1 MNKRMHVRSKR
12 QKPAIT
18 QIKTSRLHKE
28 KLPLYALIAVGM
40 GLIGSLLLLGTHA
53 LTSNPNTEVE
63 LGTVGGGAKS
73 VNDGSASGGFAVKFG
88 YKPGVVGSYKPSTNT
103 SGYAPYHTHL
113 TAYTNQFGAISGGV
127 LTITTANTTI
137 SGYDIP
143 ARIAIKANNVTIAKS
158 YIHGDATALTA
169 DHGLVECVT
178 AGVTG
183 CIIEDSIL
191 APSTP
196 SYYWNGIR
204 GHDFTAQRNNIYDVV
219 DGIDTY
225 GSVADADLHISIL
238 ANYIHDLAGFSPDT
252 PNSRPFTHNDCI
264 QMAGGFDITV
274 RGNFFVGF
282 LDPNVGQAN
291 QDPSVSKN
299 VTPTV
304 YSTNSILQVNQSST
318 YGVTRS
324 VVFDSNWLDGGA
336 TSINAAAGSMAAG
349 NVGTFTNNKFSHR
362 QYYQGGSSTLDGDYS
377 VVRDTTVT
385 FTSAGGMTFTAPN
398 ASVPFSGLDPNGGNT
413 YEDNG
418 HTITVRLN

>member
-1 MNKRMHVRSKR
+1 MKSARVHIHQKFQNKVH
-12 QKPAIT
+12 AY
-18 QIKTSRLHKE
+18 L
-28 KLPLYALIAVGM
+28 AIAVSFG
-40 GLIGSLLLLGTHA
+40 IVGSLLFVASHA
-53 LTSNPNTEVE
+53 LTPTANVE
-63 LGTVGGGAKS
+63 PESGTIGGNAQS
-73 VNDGSASGGFAVKFG
+73 LLDTSASGGASIRFG
-88 YKPGVVGSYKPSTNT
+88 YVPGAVGSYKPGASST
-103 SGYAPYHTHL
+103 GYAPYGTSL
-113 TAYTNQFGAISGGV
+113 TPYTNQFGAISGGV

-143 ARIAIKANNVTIAKS
+143 ARIAIKANNVTISKS

-178 AGVTG
+178 ANVTG
-183 CIIEDSIL
+183 CLIQDSVL
-191 APSTP
+191 APSSP

-225 GSVADADLHISIL
+225 GSSVDADLHINIL

-264 QMAGGFDITV
+264 QMAGGNDITV

-291 QDPSVSKN
+291 QDPSISKN
-299 VTPTV
+299 VTPTM
-304 YSTNSILQVNQSST
+304 YSSNSILQVNQSTT
-318 YGVTRS
+318 YGATRNVT
-324 VVFDSNWLDGGA
+324 FDTNWLDGGA
-336 TSINAAAGSMAAG
+336 TSINVAAGSIAAG
-349 NVGTFTNNKFSHR
+349 NVGSFTNNVFTHR
-362 QYYQGGSSTLDGDYS
+362 QYYQGGSSSFDGDYS

-398 ASVPFSGLDPNGGNT
+398 ASIPFSGLDPNGNNV